1 MSAGDTAVRAIALR
15 NARDES
21 DSAAR
26 APGAPTN
33 HLLDGQ
39 ILADFFPDTIPPP
52 DPLIGR
58 AVTMDTPCRACG
70 SATAL
75 IGPGGGPHLGELR
88 CSSCN
93 KHRQWIGRSSYTAI
107 AKFVAK
113 IADTFGAP
121 ETIKFI
127 KDRRSESHPCASGTT
142 FSDGRAISAAIR
154 SQHTRSLHA
163 YPAWSRR
170 KRTDAEIRR
179 AYELAM
185 AEKRA
190 AKFKSGQNEPTPFND
205 PIGF

>member
-1 MSAGDTAVRAIALR
+1 MLNQKDTGKLPTT
-15 NARDES
+15 ARSQD
-21 DSAAR
+21 D
-26 APGAPTN
+26 APTK
-33 HLLDGQ
+33 HQTDL
-39 ILADFFPDTIPPP
+39 FPETAPS

-58 AVTMDTPCRACG
+58 TVTMDGSCPACG
-70 SATAL
+70 SATVL
-75 IGPGGGPHLGELR
+75 IGPGRGPHLGELR

-93 KHRQWIGRSSYTAI
+93 KHRQRISRSSYTAI
-107 AKFVAK
+107 ARFVAE

-179 AYELAM
+179 AYELAV

>member
-1 MSAGDTAVRAIALR
+1 MTRPVLDPQ
-15 NARDES
+15 
-21 DSAAR
+21 SAAR
-26 APGAPTN
+26 SQHGAPTK
-33 HLLDGQ
+33 HQTDL
-39 ILADFFPDTIPPP
+39 FPETAPS

-58 AVTMDTPCRACG
+58 TVAMDGSCRACG
-70 SATAL
+70 STTAL
-75 IGPGGGPHLGELR
+75 IGPGRGPHLGELR

-93 KHRQWIGRSSYTAI
+93 KHRQWISRSSYTAI
-107 AKFVAK
+107 AKFVAE
-113 IADTFGAP
+113 IGDTFGAP
-121 ETIKFI
+121 ETIRVI